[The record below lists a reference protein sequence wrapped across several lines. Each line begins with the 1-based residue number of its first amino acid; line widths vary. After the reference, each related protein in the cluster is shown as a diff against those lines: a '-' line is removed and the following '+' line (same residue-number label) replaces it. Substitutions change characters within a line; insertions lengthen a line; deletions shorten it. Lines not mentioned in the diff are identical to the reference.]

1 MNRGETPEPLIIDD
15 TRSPTRRQN
24 RRSVTTAAAVGCTAL
39 VVIVIIVGAI
49 GAGVFISRNNSVDHD
64 DDEPTAGYRPS
75 TSQPLTAGYRPST
88 SQPPAPGSTSQPS
101 TAPSTSQPPTAPSTS
116 QPPTAP
122 STSQPVADL
131 AEAVRNNMDEYASP
145 CDNFFQYSC
154 GGWLSNNP
162 LGTADQNDRFL
173 QVRLKNL
180 KSLSSLIEGNVD
192 SSVPAVQLARKF
204 YYSCKNTD
212 AINARGVQP
221 LLDLVRLTGG
231 WDAISVSNCESIL

>member
-15 TRSPTRRQN
+15 IRSPTRN
-24 RRSVTTAAAVGCTAL
+24 RRSVVTAAAVGCTAL

-75 TSQPLTAGYRPST
+75 T
-88 SQPPAPGSTSQPS
+88 
-101 TAPSTSQPPTAPSTS
+101 
-116 QPPTAP
+116 
-122 STSQPVADL
+122 PVVL
-131 AEAVRNNMDEYASP
+131 AEAVRNNMDESASP
-145 CDNFFQYSC
+145 CDDFFQYSC
-154 GGWLSNNP
+154 GGWLTDNP
-162 LGTADQNDRFL
+162 LGLADRNDRFV
-173 QVRLKNL
+173 QVGLKNL

-212 AINARGVQP
+212 AINVRGAQP